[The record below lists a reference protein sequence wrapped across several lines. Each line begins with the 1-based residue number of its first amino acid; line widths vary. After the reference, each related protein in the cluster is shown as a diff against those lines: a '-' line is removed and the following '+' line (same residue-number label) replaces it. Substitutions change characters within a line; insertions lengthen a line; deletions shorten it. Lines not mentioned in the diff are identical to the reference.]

1 MIAGAKTDVAT
12 KKTTPY
18 EASWIYGPHEYSWR
32 ETPPCATSLKGQTPA
47 DRVNFVIDKVPW
59 PEQRLRRK
67 RDFKSLREQGV
78 SRSNPLLVLRTSPNG
93 LAHSRFG
100 FAIGRRVASSAVVRN
115 RLKRRLRD
123 LVRRAP
129 TNPGWDMLIIP
140 RTAAIDVEF
149 NALQQA
155 LANVMERAHVLKP
168 EPFDDPVKDRNS

>member
-32 ETPPCATSLKGQTPA
+32 EASSCASSFKGQASA
-47 DRVNFVIDKVPW
+47 DCVNSVAHRVSW
-59 PEQRLRRK
+59 SEQRLRRK
-67 RDFKSLREQGV
+67 RDFQSLREQGV
-78 SRSNPLLVLRTSPNG
+78 SRSHPLLVLRTFPNG

-100 FAIGRRVASSAVVRN
+100 FAIGRKVSNSAVVRN

-140 RTAAIDVEF
+140 RTTATTVEF

-168 EPFDDPVKDRNS
+168 ELLDASVKDGNS